1 VAIHVFRERT
11 KKIDFTSRV
20 GSSKLVIIGGLAEIF
35 SGMLSM
41 GLGEYLSSNTKAK
54 QWDIE
59 YAREKREVREM
70 PHEEEE
76 EIFEIF
82 DEYDIPRESVIPIVE
97 ALKRDPTK
105 WVDVSLIVNLT
116 PVPNLTQCSS

>member
-1 VAIHVFRERT
+1 
-11 KKIDFTSRV
+11 
-20 GSSKLVIIGGLAEIF
+20 
-35 SGMLSM
+35 MLSM

-59 YAREKREVREM
+59 YAREEREVREM

-97 ALKRDPTK
+97 ALKKDPTK
-105 WVDVSLIVNLT
+105 WVDVSLMINLT
-116 PVPNLTQCSS
+116 AVPQI